1 MLITLPKLLSPE
13 ETTHC
18 RNALE
23 AANWVD
29 GRQTAG
35 HFAAQVKQNQQLA
48 LDNPVGQQLGDL
60 ILKALSRNQRFIAA
74 ALPLRILPP
83 RFNRYTGGGTY
94 GKHIDNAIFH
104 VPELRQQIRSD
115 ISITVFLSEPSQYEG
130 GELVIDDNYA
140 QQRIK
145 LAAGDAVVYP
155 GNSLHHVTPVT
166 SGVRLASFFWI
177 QSLVRQANRRQIL
190 FDLDQSIQTLASTSS
205 GNSDALERLSGVY
218 HNLLREWSDT

>member
-1 MLITLPKLLSPE
+1 MLITLPKLLSQD
-13 ETTHC
+13 ETVHC

-166 SGVRLASFFWI
+166 SGVRLAS
-177 QSLVRQANRRQIL
+177 LDLRQERRPG
-190 FDLDQSIQTLASTSS
+190 SA
-205 GNSDALERLSGVY
+205 A
-218 HNLLREWSDT
+218 